1 MSLIT
6 CDALSLSY
14 DNRSV
19 IKDLSFSVEK
29 GDYLC
34 IVGENGSGK
43 STLIKALLGL
53 KAPASGTISFGEGLK
68 ENEIGYLP
76 QRSELQKDFPASVY
90 EVVISGCLGAHPR
103 FPFINAPTKGLPM
116 TI

>member
-6 CDALSLSY
+6 AENLSLGYSGE
-14 DNRSV
+14 NV
-19 IKDLSFSVEK
+19 VEQVNFTVEK

-53 KAPASGTISFGEGLK
+53 KKP
-68 ENEIGYLP
+68 
-76 QRSELQKDFPASVY
+76 
-90 EVVISGCLGAHPR
+90 VV
-103 FPFINAPTKGLPM
+103 PM
-116 TI
+116 S